1 MPRTDVVII
10 GGGQAGLAMSRCL
23 SDRRIAHVVLER
35 GRVAERWRSE
45 RWDSLRLLTPNWQ
58 SRLPGFAYDGP
69 DPDGFM
75 TMPEVAGF
83 LERYARRAEV
93 PVVTGTE
100 VTAVTPAARG
110 YRVATTTGTWTAR
123 VVVVATGHCDTP
135 SVPRLAAGLSL
146 GLTQIVPAQYRRPGQ
161 LPPGGVLVVGASATG
176 VQLADELRQAGRDV
190 TIAVGHHTRVPR
202 AYRGRDILWWL
213 DAMGVLRERTDQVY
227 DVAVSRAQPSFQLVG
242 RPDHATLDLLT
253 LRARGVH
260 VVGRLLGVD
269 GPRIRL
275 DDDLVA
281 TTVSADVKLAVL
293 LRRID
298 RFAASAGLEDQVGP
312 PEPFEPHWRAF
323 VEAPTLLDLRARGVS
338 TVVWATGFRR
348 AYPWLRLPVLD
359 GAGEVRHHDGVT
371 TAPGVYVIGLH
382 FLRRRNSSFIDGV
395 GDDARELS
403 AAIAQHLDAVAFT
416 DRVSIAAAHADAL
429 EGRAS

>member
-23 SDRRIAHVVLER
+23 TDRRIAHVVLER
-35 GRVAERWRSE
+35 GRIAERWRSE

-58 SRLPGFAYDGP
+58 SRLPGFAYDGQ

-93 PVVTGTE
+93 PIVTGTS
-100 VTAVTPAARG
+100 VTAVTQAARG

-123 VVVVATGHCDTP
+123 AVVVATGYSDTP
-135 SVPRLAAGLSL
+135 SVPRVAARLSL
-146 GLTQIVPAQYRRPGQ
+146 GITQVVPAQYRRPSQ

-176 VQLADELRQAGRDV
+176 LQLADELRQAGRDV

-202 AYRGRDILWWL
+202 TYRGRDILWWL
-213 DAMGVLRERTDQVY
+213 DAMGVLRERADQVY
-227 DVAVSRAQPSFQLVG
+227 DIRVSRAQPSFQLVG
-242 RPDHATLDLLT
+242 RPDRATLDLLT

-260 VVGRLLGVD
+260 VVGRLLDVD
-269 GPRIRL
+269 GVRIRL
-275 DDDLVA
+275 DDDLVT

-298 RFAASAGLEDQVGP
+298 RFAASSGLEGEVGP

-323 VEAPTLLDLRARGVS
+323 VEAPDVLDLRARGVS
-338 TVVWATGFRR
+338 TVLWATGFRR
-348 AYPWLRLPVLD
+348 AYPWLRVPVLD
-359 GAGEVRHHDGVT
+359 EAGEIRHHGGLT
-371 TAPGVYVIGLH
+371 TSPGLFVIGLQ

-395 GDDARELS
+395 GADARDLS
-403 AAIAQHLDAVAFT
+403 AAIAHHLDTVVRT
-416 DRVSIAAAHADAL
+416 DLLAAAAAQAGAV